1 MLVIS
6 GSLPRERWLLGI
18 IEEGEASSDGLV
30 RTVVVRT
37 RDGSVRRDVRK
48 VALIEG
54 SE

>member
-1 MLVIS
+1 MPVVYD
-6 GSLPRERWLLGI
+6 SLPRERWPLGI

>member
-6 GSLPRERWLLGI
+6 GCSPRESWPLGI
-18 IEEGEASSDGLV
+18 IEEGEASSAGLV
-30 RTVVVRT
+30 RTVVMCT
-37 RDGSVRRDVRK
+37 QEGSVRRDIRN